1 MGEASQSHRGFSR
14 KVHRRSDIAKG
25 LLRIEGGFIPESQFA
40 APHFCVAFELLDKT
54 ALPQLAQKAIWAINN
69 AVSCVEKGEE
79 GAYIQGLTGLKC
91 FKSKKGEKYSIIQD
105 ESFNTEL
112 GEDLSLTQQQARED
126 GSSIV
131 LKEVDIQIRIHEA
144 KATKPA
150 DGDEEEKEVTEHY
163 LFLLVS
169 SPLAF
174 SLRKAVY
181 NTLQLKF
188 RGLDAQYAD
197 TRRTVWNTLATHV
210 RQGLTMEGQSK
221 QYTDLEVFRAHDTSR
236 VDWINISSSHSF
248 TRLFSV
254 QTSVDW
260 ARNHFFAKHAWCA
273 TMMLE
278 GFGEL
283 QKYRECVDPTHISGC
298 MRYDEDVEKAIAKTH
313 RKKKRKTTPKKR
325 SMSAVLLGVDGGGGA
340 DNEDD
345 MSVLGGGDEDG
356 EVTVLVPFGYQTGD
370 GGERGYPPCSIALK
384 VMIPLNLEVQVS
396 LYQFYTHAHSFPA
409 SATLDILK
417 KSLGLDVSVH
427 NNNTDGVEGNQGHDD
442 DEDEQLLSLDESQNI
457 VCGKDFTL
465 GRPMLSNGDASWAVK
480 CEKNIIGIRG
490 ERDVQRISYLRGFLR
505 LGFGLALT
513 RSMGSDVYTNE
524 RVAQY
529 GKFIEHSSGSLS
541 SQECRET
548 FKKLLKVTGDGKR
561 LGCGTHEALRLLDYT
576 ITSCNSLVW
585 NLRPDNLFL
594 VVQMMVSDIML
605 CLNYHGSVIG
615 GACNGI
621 GATLVV
627 RDGGGSFRKLFKD
640 PSSSEIGGSIGQ
652 IYSKRNGSGADTCVS
667 IYKSVVGIS
676 VYDNRFKLSKE
687 LISEL
692 KRTTELGLMQ
702 ESCNIVEV
710 LGTETVQT
718 HCVTETMGRKY
729 STELK
734 AANDPQ
740 SQNCMQAITW
750 LIPRNTTS
758 NDVNIFKSTRENEKT
773 KARIPVEYRQVTYG
787 FWLLCS
793 NHVGNLSRERF
804 RTLVTV
810 SRSVSAAADSLDPS
824 DAEKKKKAAER
835 RAANP
840 ATAKKDKRNG
850 VQDSSSASD
859 DAYSAK
865 VIAEA
870 RPIFL
875 SSMCTTVVTGFMQ
888 WTGML
893 GKLPTSPVLE
903 AIIQVFY
910 AQLKLSKDIINPDMF
925 NQGERPRCLQISK
938 ARGVASSLLAVS
950 IQETIDAG
958 RLKKGHQDAI
968 EGASFRMM
976 LESTSP
982 TIAPW
987 IMGDTMEHM
996 LRLDFFIL
1004 MQLFCQKLEVPGN
1017 ISLQDLKKWLET
1029 GDTQHCPTLQRWIQP
1044 IIAGNQLV
1052 TRAPL
1057 DKRGGS
1063 LTELGSCM
1071 YITHPTL
1078 SCIVQDP
1085 GMSCDAMVCEFV
1097 GLTLFKQFSY
1107 FLAEDCQ
1114 IHENASGEEIIKV
1127 MMLCNTNQ
1135 QFTWPAIFG
1144 DIDSL
1149 PNFWMNQVPGNP
1161 NFTDNLELS
1170 PIRVVITEARR
1181 AAVCVDIRWLLL
1193 VSSLCGNKPSQASRH
1208 LVVGQWIQQFYA
1220 NCIPDRM
1227 INSKELFIGL
1237 PSPVMH
1243 GGFICPPVV
1252 KSGKKLLRRPVLLPS
1267 VSSFVA
1273 IVGTQAPISSG
1284 MIEDL
1289 GPAAPRYQL
1298 AQLLKIEER
1307 RLPTNC
1313 VRYSLPHDEWTPVRI
1328 NSDGSF
1334 GSLKTCNDGVFWLLR
1349 QDQASPINI
1358 TANHLLL
1365 SNEDDEASFLDG
1377 RVNVDIKPLCIF
1389 DRPGVL
1395 IYHNKEWTGVVTK
1408 YEQGRGRYNIL
1419 KSNGEHTLLD
1429 PYQTEDA
1436 VVNIGSTVYVQIA
1449 AFSNWK
1455 DEAFFYTQP
1464 GRQGEI
1470 NGADVR
1476 SEDVLVCTLNVP
1488 VDEDMPEGTAV
1499 VQFKQHTEAGT
1510 TSVAFFGSSQI
1521 GNDRAAYAIGQSV
1534 NVHVSHLSVSCPEGV
1549 TTFMSAY
1556 TQFF

>member
-1 MGEASQSHRGFSR
+1 LSR
-14 KVHRRSDIAKG
+14 RVHRRSDVAKG
-25 LLRIEGGFIPESQFA
+25 LLRIDGSFIPESQFA
-40 APHFCVAFELLDKT
+40 APHFCLAFELLDKT

-79 GAYIQGLTGLKC
+79 GAYIRGLTGLKC
-91 FKSKKGEKYSIIQD
+91 FKGNNKGEKYSIIRD
-105 ESFNTEL
+105 EMYNDEV
-112 GEDLSLTQQQARED
+112 GGDLSSTQQQARED

-131 LKEVDIQIRIHEA
+131 MKEVDIQIRIHEA

-150 DGDEEEKEVTEHY
+150 DGDEEEKEIAEHY

-188 RGLDAQYAD
+188 RGIDAQYAD
-197 TRRTVWNTLATHV
+197 ARRTVWNTLATHV

-221 QYTDLEVFRAHDTSR
+221 QYTELEVLRAHDTSS
-236 VDWINISSSHSF
+236 VDWVNISSSHSF

-260 ARNHFFAKHAWCA
+260 VRNHFFAKHAWCDRV
-273 TMMLE
+273 MVE

-283 QKYRECVDPTHISGC
+283 EKFRECVDPTHISGC
-298 MRYDEDVEKAIAKTH
+298 MRYDEDVEKAIAKTQ
-313 RKKKRKTTPKKR
+313 RKQKKKSTPRKRT
-325 SMSAVLLGVDGGGGA
+325 MSAVLLGVDGGAGA
-340 DNEDD
+340 GDD
-345 MSVLGGGDEDG
+345 DHEEGGDQDG
-356 EVTVLVPFGYQTGD
+356 EEVTVLVPFGYQAMD
-370 GGERGYPPCSIALK
+370 GGDRGYPPCSIAMK
-384 VMIPLNLEVQVS
+384 VMVPLILEAQVS
-396 LYQFYTHAHSFPA
+396 LYQFYTHAHAFPA
-409 SATLDILK
+409 SVTLDILK
-417 KSLGLDVSVH
+417 KSLGLDAAVEDGGDGGESQFADSVEGGND
-427 NNNTDGVEGNQGHDD
+427 NNND
-442 DEDEQLLSLDESQNI
+442 DEDDQLLSLGESQNI

-465 GRPMLSNGDASWAVK
+465 GRPMLCNGDASWAVK
-480 CEKNIIGIRG
+480 CEKNIVSIRG
-490 ERDVQRISYLRGFLR
+490 DRAVQRISYLRGFLR

-529 GKFIEHSSGSLS
+529 GKLVEHSSGSVSLH
-541 SQECRET
+541 ECRET

-576 ITSCNSLVW
+576 MTSCNSMVW

-627 RDGGGSFRKLFKD
+627 RDGGGSYRKLFKD
-640 PSSSEIGGSIGQ
+640 PSSSEIGSSVGQ

-676 VYDNRFKLSKE
+676 SYDSRFKLSKE

-750 LIPRNTTS
+750 LIPRNTIS
-758 NDVNIFKSTRENEKT
+758 SDANIFKSTRENEKT

-793 NHVGNLSRERF
+793 NSVGNLSRERF

-810 SRSVSAAADSLDPS
+810 SRSVSAAADSLDPI
-824 DAEKKKKAAER
+824 DAEKKKRAAER

-840 ATAKKDKRNG
+840 ATAKKDKKNG

-875 SSMCTTVVTGFMQ
+875 SSLCTTVVTGFMQ

-903 AIIQVFY
+903 ALIQVFY
-910 AQLKLSKDIINPDMF
+910 AQLKLSKDILNPDMF
-925 NQGERPRCLQISK
+925 GQGERPRCLQISK
-938 ARGVASSLLAVS
+938 ARGVASSLLAIS

-982 TIAPW
+982 VIAPW

-1017 ISLQDLKKWLET
+1017 IGLQDLKKWLET
-1029 GDTQHCPTLQRWIQP
+1029 GGTEHCPALQRWIQP
-1044 IIAGNQLV
+1044 IMNGGRLV

-1057 DKRGGS
+1057 DKRGAS

-1078 SCIVQDP
+1078 SCIVPDP
-1085 GMSCDAMVCEFV
+1085 GMSFDSMVCEFV
-1097 GLTLFKQFSY
+1097 GLTLFKQFS
-1107 FLAEDCQ
+1107 FVLAEDCQ

-1127 MMLCNTNQ
+1127 MMISNANQ

-1149 PNFWMNQVPGNP
+1149 PNFWMNKVPGNP
-1161 NFTDNLELS
+1161 TFMENLALS
-1170 PIRVVITEARR
+1170 PIRVVITEAHR

-1220 NCIPDRM
+1220 NCVPDRM
-1227 INSKELFIGL
+1227 ITSKELFIGL

-1243 GGFICPPVV
+1243 GGFVCPPVV
-1252 KSGKKLLRRPVLLPS
+1252 KSGKRLLSRPVLLPS

-1273 IVGTQAPISSG
+1273 VVGTQAPIASG

-1298 AQLLKIEER
+1298 ARLLNIEER
-1307 RLPTNC
+1307 LLPTNC
-1313 VRYSLPHDEWTPVRI
+1313 VRYSLPHDQWTPVRI
-1328 NSDGSF
+1328 DSDGSF
-1334 GSLKTCNDGVFWLLR
+1334 GSLKTCNDGLFWLLR
-1349 QDQASPINI
+1349 DDQAAPINI
-1358 TANHLLL
+1358 TASQMSQN
-1365 SNEDDEASFLDG
+1365 DESFLDG
-1377 RVNVDIKPLCIF
+1377 RVNIDIRPLCVF

-1395 IYHNKEWTGVVTK
+1395 IHHNQEWTGMVTT
-1408 YEQGRGRYNIL
+1408 YEQGSGKYNIL
-1419 KSNGEHTLLD
+1419 KSNGDSVRLD

-1436 VVNIGSTVYVQIA
+1436 VVNLGSKVYVKMT
-1449 AFSNWK
+1449 AFSDWK
-1455 DEAFFYTQP
+1455 DEALFYTRV
-1464 GRQGEI
+1464 GREGEVG
-1470 NGADVR
+1470 GADVQQD
-1476 SEDVLVCTLNVP
+1476 DVLVCTLSVP
-1488 VDEDMPEGTAV
+1488 ADEDMPEGTAV
-1499 VQFKQHTEAGT
+1499 VEFQQHTEIGT
-1510 TSVAFFGSSQI
+1510 ASIAFFGSSQI
-1521 GNDRAAYAIGQSV
+1521 GNNHAARAIGQSV
-1534 NVHVSHLSVSCPEGV
+1534 NVHVSHMSVSCPQGV
-1549 TTFMSAY
+1549 TTFLSAY